1 MDHPLQ
7 NTNWVKTLLNVSGYG
22 LHTEKNDRTEYNLDL
37 IVPNITPT
45 VSKKNIFK
53 WIYVALVFLTIG
65 WTIIYAIIQTILTGD
80 KVWLYRI
87 TFQLLIA
94 LQYLIAMSYFNKSDL
109 FTKLN
114 NLPALILPFKK
125 MLVLSACVSVCV
137 AITCLTLVI
146 KGYRVFI
153 YTSIYKETKSTGIL
167 FLLFFDEL
175 FSYLTFLT
183 NVSGFAIN
191 MMYHRDRLI
200 FYNNKMGAFSLS
212 SVSLAQKINSITVE
226 YTYLKEEYGNTVDIL
241 NSFFVVL
248 NTLGILHT
256 YFVLN
261 LIDTST
267 IQFKEFWDIILY
279 FVVEYIYIMS
289 AQKVK
294 RALDS
299 IAGVIQSPTYI
310 DACIRRNTN
319 EKILPN
325 IPVTVTNEILGALS
339 VQSYIT
345 TVEQSETIAWLV
357 LKNIVS
363 EEWATFNI
371 LGLVTIKESSV
382 LQKIFG
388 AVCAILLSSDI
399 INLLSIN
406 D

>member
-7 NTNWVKTLLNVSGYG
+7 NTKWVKTLLNISGYG
-22 LHTEKNDRTEYNLDL
+22 LHAEKNDRTEYNLDL
-37 IVPNITPT
+37 IIPNTTPT
-45 VSKKNIFK
+45 QLKKNIFK
-53 WIYVALVFLTIG
+53 WIYVVFVFLTIG
-65 WTIIYAIIQTILTGD
+65 WTIIYAIIQTGLTGN
-80 KVWLYRI
+80 KIWLYKI
-87 TFQLLIA
+87 TFQLLIT
-94 LQYLIAMSYFNKSDL
+94 LQYLIAISYFNKCDL

-114 NLPALILPFKK
+114 NLSALIIPFKK
-125 MLVLSACVSVCV
+125 MLALSVCVSVCV
-137 AITCLTLVI
+137 AITCLILVI
-146 KGYRVFI
+146 NGHHVFI
-153 YTSIYKETKSTGIL
+153 YTSLYKDTKSIGIL
-167 FLLFFDEL
+167 ILLFFDEL

-191 MMYHRDRLI
+191 MMYHRDRLL
-200 FYNNKMGAFSLS
+200 FYNNKMGEFSQS
-212 SVSLAQKINSITVE
+212 SVSLAKKINSITVE
-226 YTYLKEEYGNTVDIL
+226 YTYLKEEYGNTVDAL

-256 YFVLN
+256 YFVIN
-261 LIDTST
+261 LIDIST
-267 IQFKEFWDIILY
+267 IQFKGIWDILLY

-294 RALDS
+294 CALNS

-319 EKILPN
+319 EKILPS
-325 IPVTVTNEILGALS
+325 IPSVVTNEILGALS

-345 TVEQSETIAWLV
+345 TVEQSEIIAWLV

-371 LGLVTIKESSV
+371 LGLVTIKETSV

-388 AVCAILLSSDI
+388 VVCAILLSSDI